1 MLSKKMSSSRTNILG
16 PNVDEKPQLIS
27 PLKVDDDA
35 LYEDLDG
42 ADQ

>member
-1 MLSKKMSSSRTNILG
+1 MHAIGENKQLTILG

-27 PLKVDDDA
+27 PLKKDDDA

-42 ADQ
+42 EDQ